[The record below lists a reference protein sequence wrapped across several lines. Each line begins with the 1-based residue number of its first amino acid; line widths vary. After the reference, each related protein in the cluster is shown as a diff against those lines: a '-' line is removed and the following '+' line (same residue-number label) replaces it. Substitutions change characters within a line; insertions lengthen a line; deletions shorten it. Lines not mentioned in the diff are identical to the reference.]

1 MVFKARWSDFAE
13 LRFYHSVFRIILSIY
28 SVRWNRECLIR
39 FDYVRSC
46 SNYYLEVFF
55 FFLTISSFQQ
65 KDYLVS
71 NFNIWNYYCINYIKI
86 FFGIVKSRWN
96 YHETF
101 TNCVRIINIFKR
113 FLCVRNLK
121 LILFFFFLVKLFVLL
136 RKNSW
141 RDLNDKHGRISRILL
156 QKLSQKSN
164 CRFSLDR
171 SIVYIFFFIRIIA
184 SRYKFIKYYEF

>member
-86 FFGIVKSRWN
+86 FLNCEIELKLS
-96 YHETF
+96 TF

-121 LILFFFFLVKLFVLL
+121 LILFFFF
-136 RKNSW
+136 
-141 RDLNDKHGRISRILL
+141 
-156 QKLSQKSN
+156 
-164 CRFSLDR
+164 FSK
-171 SIVYIFFFIRIIA
+171 IIRIIT
-184 SRYKFIKYYEF
+184 KE